1 MDPEQ
6 RGYESNGSTTSSR
19 TCRPFVDDLAEFFG
33 DEFAGAGN
41 LLDQVVQTMQ
51 DALMEARACD

>member
-1 MDPEQ
+1 MDPNNEV
-6 RGYESNGSTTSSR
+6 RIERLDNLIEDLSSI
-19 TCRPFVDDLAEFFG
+19 VDDLAEFFG
-33 DEFAGAGN
+33 DEFAGSGN